1 MRIGQRV
8 YSTKERPYQPAK
20 IVWTDIHK
28 SVNPK
33 GEEEIHT
40 TYMALF
46 EDDSNTVLRFY
57 GFNIGKTIF
66 PIDDSNIEGQM
77 SLFDLGMED
86 SND

>member
-1 MRIGQRV
+1 
-8 YSTKERPYQPAK
+8 
-20 IVWTDIHK
+20 
-28 SVNPK
+28 
-33 GEEEIHT
+33 
-40 TYMALF
+40 MALF